1 MLESI
6 HHIAIICSD
15 YEVSKSFYVDIL
27 GLTIF
32 DENFRAH
39 RNSWKLDLALPNGG
53 QIELFSF
60 PGAPERPDGPE
71 QIGLRHLA
79 FAVTDVEKSKAVLEA
94 KGLDVESVRTDPYTD
109 RKFTFFKDPDGLAL
123 EIYEAG

>member
-15 YEVSKSFYVDIL
+15 YDVSKGFYVETL
-27 GLTIF
+27 GLRVVN
-32 DENFRAH
+32 ENFRSD
-39 RNSWKLDLALPNGG
+39 RLSWKLDLALPCGV

-60 PGAPERPDGPE
+60 PDAPDRPAGPE

-79 FAVTDVEKSKAVLEA
+79 FTVIDVEKTKVDLEA
-94 KGLDVESVRTDPYTD
+94 KHVEVEPVRIDPY
-109 RKFTFFKDPDGLAL
+109 RGRLRLSA
-123 EIYEAG
+123 E